1 MNSRKDLQ
9 AELQILNR
17 AIKENTPNKSV
28 ENDNTFK
35 LDNTSDTTSCVTV
48 SLSLCVY
55 TLSPW

>member
-9 AELQILNR
+9 AVLQILNR

-35 LDNTSDTTSCVTV
+35 LDNTSDMTSCVTV

>member
-35 LDNTSDTTSCVTV
+35 LDNTSDMTSCVTV

-55 TLSPW
+55 TRSPW

>member
-35 LDNTSDTTSCVTV
+35 LDNTSDMTSCVTV